1 MITADGKSRVLTDG
15 NNGGTSGAVVLKRLE
30 ITGGDGTGRSFEVE
44 NEGGGIAVEQ
54 NGDLTLDEVLVT
66 GNTAASS
73 GGGIQDNGELDV
85 EASTIADN
93 EVTGGLG
100 VGGGVAS
107 YATGGSNQS
116 VTIVNSTIVGNSITG
131 GSAKQGGGIF
141 DGTTLALENAT
152 VAGNI
157 TATGGGGGLAS
168 SEGGGVGAGTLANDI
183 LAYNTGG
190 DCAGRAPTSL
200 GGNLADDSS
209 CALKATDDK
218 QSTNPQLVKEGAVPK
233 LAENGSSTPT
243 VETQSPSPAIEAG
256 LPSHCQK
263 RDQRGYLRKTPCS
276 PGAFELFATFAQEPY
291 VVSGSPSPSA
301 GGKVTAAFIAGSGPH
316 CSGGQCTVERYSE
329 VALTA
334 TPNPGYGFVGW
345 SGAACL
351 SQQSPCRL
359 PDISE
364 DHTMTADFAPRYK
377 LTGLADPA
385 EVSILATDSNPSSSC
400 SNATCEVTG
409 GDTVE
414 LTVQQTANVQLREWA
429 SGPCKGTA
437 VNPCVIPDVSSSAEI
452 AGLGRAR
459 PTADARDGHDR
470 ALRLL
475 RGRQRQQRGDVPQR
489 AAADARPGGLDRLV
503 LLRTRT
509 RGAACLGDPGRG
521 RRVRGKHHDR
531 ALRRR
536 RDLRRPRRLRL
547 EARGRTRDSDR
558 HPRPDAGHHD
568 RRIQEHSAPAAANR
582 VLPSRRARRLGLRGA
597 PVRLDR
603 ELADVTV
610 RAGDGENGANGAKG
624 AEGAA
629 GGAGQ
634 AGEAG
639 VTPGGTLEFYGFSE
653 GGYGGAGGASP
664 NGNRNAT
671 VVEQYEANSP
681 TVRRGRTPPTRV
693 QATAASGE
701 PGTTKRG
708 PPTTRAASTAR
719 RRGTRA
725 ARTQAHPATTPNAA

>member
-1 MITADGKSRVLTDG
+1 MNRLLSRRHGAPAALALACVLAALTAPAALAKTYVVDPNIPDTAASSPCTSPCALRQAVADAQHEEELNFGPVESTIELAPGTYTMTDGPLQVRHPWGGTEEHTTTLVGAGGYAREVVITADGKSRVLTDG

-107 YATGGSNQS
+107 YAAGGSNQS

-168 SEGGGVGAGTLANDI
+168 SEGGGVGASTLANDI

-377 LTGLADPA
+377 LTGR
-385 EVSILATDSNPSSSC
+385 S
-400 SNATCEVTG
+400 
-409 GDTVE
+409 
-414 LTVQQTANVQLREWA
+414 R
-429 SGPCKGTA
+429 
-437 VNPCVIPDVSSSAEI
+437 
-452 AGLGRAR
+452 
-459 PTADARDGHDR
+459 
-470 ALRLL
+470 
-475 RGRQRQQRGDVPQR
+475 
-489 AAADARPGGLDRLV
+489 
-503 LLRTRT
+503 
-509 RGAACLGDPGRG
+509 PGRG
-521 RRVRGKHHDR
+521 QHPRHRLKPVELVLERN
-531 ALRRR
+531 LRSHRWR
-536 RDLRRPRRLRL
+536 H
-547 EARGRTRDSDR
+547 GRTD
-558 HPRPDAGHHD
+558 G
-568 RRIQEHSAPAAANR
+568 PADGK
-582 VLPSRRARRLGLRGA
+582 RAVA
-597 PVRLDR
+597 
-603 ELADVTV
+603 
-610 RAGDGENGANGAKG
+610 
-624 AEGAA
+624 
-629 GGAGQ
+629 
-634 AGEAG
+634 
-639 VTPGGTLEFYGFSE
+639 
-653 GGYGGAGGASP
+653 
-664 NGNRNAT
+664 
-671 VVEQYEANSP
+671 
-681 TVRRGRTPPTRV
+681 
-693 QATAASGE
+693 
-701 PGTTKRG
+701 
-708 PPTTRAASTAR
+708 
-719 RRGTRA
+719 
-725 ARTQAHPATTPNAA
+725 